1 MPNTI
6 LKIKVACERCQKR
19 GTGNISRES
28 LEDGLWAG
36 NAVSDRI
43 TDPTKT
49 STGEKWRV
57 FRAHR

>member
-1 MPNTI
+1 MHNTI

-28 LEDGLWAG
+28 LEDGLWTD
-36 NAVSDRI
+36 AVSDR
-43 TDPTKT
+43 TTAPTKM
-49 STGEKWRV
+49 STGEKWGV